1 MPSGPTFPPSAVS
14 NPGTIGTG
22 PSFRPESNPNGSDF
36 FGGIGSASFSSSS
49 LLLLVAVVVIRF
61 FCIRLIVR
69 VLLEDAE
76 GNLSQRV
83 VVALLVVVVAN
94 ISLYS
99 ISLLKVCVCVC
110 VCLSLLFLLW
120 KWCEELTLRTTCA
133 DVFMD
138 SRLKIV
144 GRNNSWCRPLPTGLS
159 GLFYSSLPRADREE
173 GRERLT
179 LFFSPSFSPPTVLR
193 QNVNTYSTS
202 HTMFAATNVQQT
214 AFVGKA
220 VAMKS
225 RTMVRYESVV
235 GYVRVVVYCFLS
247 GV

>member
-1 MPSGPTFPPSAVS
+1 MSSTAPRGTDVKNKLPPNKTNNNKEIPAVPSGPTFPPSAVS

-83 VVALLVVVVAN
+83 VVALHVVVIVAN

-110 VCLSLLFLLW
+110 LSVSPFSLLL
-120 KWCEELTLRTTCA
+120 E
-133 DVFMD
+133 
-138 SRLKIV
+138 
-144 GRNNSWCRPLPTGLS
+144 
-159 GLFYSSLPRADREE
+159 
-173 GRERLT
+173 
-179 LFFSPSFSPPTVLR
+179 
-193 QNVNTYSTS
+193 
-202 HTMFAATNVQQT
+202 
-214 AFVGKA
+214 
-220 VAMKS
+220 
-225 RTMVRYESVV
+225 VV
-235 GYVRVVVYCFLS
+235 
-247 GV
+247 

>member
-49 LLLLVAVVVIRF
+49 SLLLVAVVVIRF

-110 VCLSLLFLLW
+110 LSVSPFSLLL
-120 KWCEELTLRTTCA
+120 E
-133 DVFMD
+133 
-138 SRLKIV
+138 
-144 GRNNSWCRPLPTGLS
+144 
-159 GLFYSSLPRADREE
+159 
-173 GRERLT
+173 
-179 LFFSPSFSPPTVLR
+179 
-193 QNVNTYSTS
+193 
-202 HTMFAATNVQQT
+202 
-214 AFVGKA
+214 
-220 VAMKS
+220 
-225 RTMVRYESVV
+225 VV
-235 GYVRVVVYCFLS
+235 
-247 GV
+247 